1 MSSYI
6 IRRLLLIPPTLFGI
20 TLLIA
25 LLVRSLP
32 GDVVD
37 ILAAEQGYTDSEKA
51 YLRSELG
58 VDKSTPA
65 YYLSW
70 VGNMMKGDFGQSLRT
85 KREIT
90 TEIRRRL
97 PVTAELGAMAIVFS
111 VCISVPAG
119 VISAVKRN
127 TVFDY
132 IARSLAIFALA
143 TPGFWLA
150 TLVIVWGSLWLNWTP
165 PLNYTP
171 PWTDPGKNFT
181 QLIIPAI
188 LFGLVLAGS
197 QTRLLRATLLEVLHE
212 DYVRTARAK
221 GLSPLAVLWRHAL
234 RNSLIPFVTIMGIQI
249 PAVLGGAV
257 VFEQIFTLPGI
268 GTLLLDGLNTRDYTI
283 VQAVNFIAA
292 TMVVL
297 STLVVDVTYVFLDP
311 RIRLR

>member
-1 MSSYI
+1 M
-6 IRRLLLIPPTLFGI
+6 PPTLIGI
-20 TLLIA
+20 TLAIA

-37 ILAAEQGYTDSEKA
+37 VLAAEQGYSQSEKA
-51 YLRSELG
+51 YLRHELG
-58 VDKSTPA
+58 VDKSTPS
-65 YYLSW
+65 YYVDW
-70 VGNMMKGDFGQSLRT
+70 VGNMMKGDFGRSLRT

-90 TEIRRRL
+90 TEMRRRI
-97 PVTAELGAMAIVFS
+97 PVTAQLGLMAILFS

-127 TVFDY
+127 TIFDY
-132 IARSLAIFALA
+132 GARSFAIFALA

-150 TLVIVWGSLWLNWTP
+150 TLVIVWGSIWFNWTP

-171 PWTDPGKNFT
+171 PWDDLGRNLL
-181 QLIIPAI
+181 QLAIPAI

-221 GLSPLAVLWRHAL
+221 GLPPSKVLQRHAL
-234 RNSLIPFVTIMGIQI
+234 RNSLIPFVTIMGVQI

-257 VFEQIFTLPGI
+257 VYEQIFQLPGM
-268 GTLLLDGLNTRDYTI
+268 GTLLLDALNGRDYTV
-283 VQAVNFIAA
+283 VQAINVVAA
-292 TMVVL
+292 MMVVFT
-297 STLVVDVTYVFLDP
+297 TLAVDVAYVALDP

>member
-32 GDVVD
+32 GNVVD
-37 ILAAEQGYTDSEKA
+37 VLAAEQGFTEAEKA
-51 YLRSELG
+51 GLRRELG

-65 YYLSW
+65 YYVGW
-70 VGNMMKGDFGQSLRT
+70 VGDMMKGDFGHSLRT

-90 TEIRRRL
+90 TEMKRRL
-97 PVTAELGAMAIVFS
+97 PVTAQLGVMAILFS

-127 TVFDY
+127 TIFDY
-132 IARSLAIFALA
+132 VARSFAIFALA

-150 TLVIVWGSLWLNWTP
+150 TLAIVWGSVWFNWTP

-171 PWTDPGKNFT
+171 PWSDFSKNFM
-181 QLIIPAI
+181 QLIIPAV

-212 DYVRTARAK
+212 DYIRTAKAK
-221 GLSPLAVLWRHAL
+221 GLSGLSVLRRHAL

-257 VFEQIFTLPGI
+257 VYEQIFSLPGV
-268 GTLLLDGLNTRDYTI
+268 GTLLLESLNTRDYTV
-283 VQAVNFIAA
+283 VQSVNVIAA
-292 TMVVL
+292 MMVVV
-297 STLVVDVTYVFLDP
+297 STLAVDVTYVFLDP

>member
-6 IRRLLLIPPTLFGI
+6 VRRLLLIPPTLFGI

-37 ILAAEQGYTDSEKA
+37 VLAAEQGYTDSEKA
-51 YLRSELG
+51 YLRRELG
-58 VDKSTPA
+58 VDKSTA
-65 YYLSW
+65 SYYLYW
-70 VGNMMKGDFGQSLRT
+70 VGDMMKGDFGQSLRT

-90 TEIRRRL
+90 TEMRRRL
-97 PVTAELGAMAIVFS
+97 PVTAELGLMAILFS

-127 TVFDY
+127 TAFDY
-132 IARSLAIFALA
+132 VARSFAIFALA

-150 TLVIVWGSLWLNWTP
+150 TLVIVWGSIWFNWTP

-171 PWTDPGKNFT
+171 PWTDLSKNFM
-181 QLIIPAI
+181 QMIIPAV

-197 QTRLLRATLLEVLHE
+197 QTRLLRATLLEVLNE
-212 DYVRTARAK
+212 DYIRTAKAK
-221 GLSPLAVLWRHAL
+221 GLSGLMVLRRHAL

-257 VFEQIFTLPGI
+257 VYEQIFSLPGM
-268 GTLLLDGLNTRDYTI
+268 GTLLLDSLNNRDYTV
-283 VQAVNFIAA
+283 VQAVNVIAA
-292 TMVVL
+292 MMVVM
-297 STLVVDVTYVFLDP
+297 STLIVDLVYVGLDP

>member
-1 MSSYI
+1 VSAYVV
-6 IRRLLLIPPTLFGI
+6 RRLLLIPPTLFGI
-20 TLLIA
+20 TILIA
-25 LLVRSLP
+25 LMVRSLP

-37 ILAAEQGYTDSEKA
+37 VLAAEQGYTDAEKA

-58 VDKSTPA
+58 VDKSTPS
-65 YYLSW
+65 YYLYW
-70 VGNMMKGDFGQSLRT
+70 VGDMMRGDFGQSLRT

-90 TEIRRRL
+90 TEMRRRL
-97 PVTAELGAMAIVFS
+97 PVTIELGLMAIAFS
-111 VCISVPAG
+111 VLISVPAG

-127 TVFDY
+127 SVLDY
-132 IARSLAIFALA
+132 GARSFAIFALA

-150 TLVIVWGSLWLNWTP
+150 TLVIVWGSIWFNWTP

-171 PWTDPGKNFT
+171 PWTDLSKNFM
-181 QLIIPAI
+181 QMIIPAV

-212 DYVRTARAK
+212 DYIRTAKAK
-221 GLSPLAVLWRHAL
+221 GLSGLTVLRRHAL

-257 VFEQIFTLPGI
+257 VYEQIFSLPGM
-268 GTLLLDGLNTRDYTI
+268 GTLLLDSLNNRDYTV
-283 VQAVNFIAA
+283 VQSVNVIAA
-292 TMVVL
+292 M
-297 STLVVDVTYVFLDP
+297 LVVMSSLIIDLVYVGLDP